1 MSLFAARSRA
11 VALFALALLFAG
23 FGCARTSP
31 YVGTWTSTIMGRSA
45 TLTLKEDK
53 TGTIVAPIG
62 VQGTQ
67 PVTWAEGENN
77 TVTLT
82 FGGGGAAQA
91 GQKPSGTSISTTG
104 TLSEDKKSLSV
115 TAGAQTLTF
124 QKQADAK

>member
-1 MSLFAARSRA
+1 MSLFAGRRA
-11 VALFALALLFAG
+11 ASLFALVLLVAG

-62 VQGTQ
+62 VQGSQ
-67 PVTWAEGENN
+67 PLTWAEGENN

-82 FGGGGAAQA
+82 FGGGAAAPA
-91 GQKPSGTSISTTG
+91 GQKPSGQSVNLTG

-115 TAGAQTLTF
+115 TAGPTTLTF
-124 QKQADAK
+124 QKQADSK